1 MKKVNSYLGFARKS
15 GNMVMGSGTCSIY
28 MKKKKIKLLIITT
41 DTADNSKEKLVNE
54 AEKTNTKY
62 RVYGNSD
69 EISHLVGSPGRTSF
83 GITDKQF
90 AETILKEI
98 DKEGQ

>member
-1 MKKVNSYLGFARKS
+1 MKKINSYLGFAKKS

-41 DTADNSKEKLVNE
+41 DTAENSKEKLVKE
-54 AEKTNTKY
+54 ATKTNTEY
-62 RVYGNSD
+62 RIYGDCD
-69 EISHLVGSPGRTSF
+69 EISHMVGSPGRTCF
-83 GITDKQF
+83 GITDKNF

-98 DKEGQ
+98 DQ